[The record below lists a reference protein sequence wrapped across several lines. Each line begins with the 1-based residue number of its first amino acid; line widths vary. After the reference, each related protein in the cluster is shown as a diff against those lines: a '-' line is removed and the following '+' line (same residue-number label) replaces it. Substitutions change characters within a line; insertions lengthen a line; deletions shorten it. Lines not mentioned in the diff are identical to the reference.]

1 MATEAQ
7 IAANRTN
14 SQASTGPRTAEGK
27 AQSFA
32 HTETERPG
40 LIPTV
45 PTRRE
50 APMVRNAVSSGLFTR
65 KNCVQP
71 QERDEYNNLYTA
83 MWNNLSPAG
92 PVEEMFATEIVRGAW
107 RLRRCAIAED
117 DLSRLVERDVRGIQE
132 KQQAQ
137 DPETEP
143 SYRAWDPVIYDHRA
157 LTQAAIDRARSQTA
171 GIVRRATADLHR
183 LQNERLYRAATFPEY
198 ADASRFGLATFAD
211 VVPKIN
217 SEAGDQL
224 LAAITPA
231 VPPVDAA
238 ESIDAQI
245 AHEADAPD
253 SRVVGITNRSQL
265 VPAPNPET
273 SEFHPYPRP
282 EPTKTHPS
290 AA

>member
-1 MATEAQ
+1 MATQAQ
-7 IAANRTN
+7 IAANRN
-14 SQASTGPRTAEGK
+14 NALLSTGPRTTEGK
-27 AQSFA
+27 AQSSQ
-32 HTETERPG
+32 
-40 LIPTV
+40 
-45 PTRRE
+45 
-50 APMVRNAVSSGLFTR
+50 NAVSSGLFTR

-83 MWNNLSPAG
+83 MWNNLSPVG
-92 PVEEMFATEIVRGAW
+92 PMEEMFATEIVRGAW
-107 RLRRCAIAED
+107 RLRRCATAEA
-117 DLSRLVERDVRGIQE
+117 DLSEIVEGEARANHENRLIYQPGIG
-132 KQQAQ
+132 
-137 DPETEP
+137 PF
-143 SYRAWDPVIYDHRA
+143 YRAWDPVIDLRHAR
-157 LTQAAIDRARSQTA
+157 TQAGIDRARSQTA

-183 LQNERLYRAATFPEY
+183 LQNERLYRAATFPED
-198 ADASRFGLATFAD
+198 ADASRFGLATFAA

-217 SEAGDQL
+217 SEDGDQL

-245 AHEADAPD
+245 AHESDVPH
-253 SRVVGITNRSQL
+253 SRVVGITNRTQS

-273 SEFHPYPRP
+273 REFHRCPRP